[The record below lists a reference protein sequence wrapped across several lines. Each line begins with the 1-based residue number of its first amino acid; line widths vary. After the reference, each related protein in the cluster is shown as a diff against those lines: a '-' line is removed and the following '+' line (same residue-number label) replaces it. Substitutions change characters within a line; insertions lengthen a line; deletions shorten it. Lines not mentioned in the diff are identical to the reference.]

1 MILVGGA
8 VSLADT
14 DTAPGPG
21 DDGYFR
27 ALLENASDIVA
38 LVSAGGTVRYASA
51 AVERVLGWIPA
62 ERVGRSVFE
71 WLHPDDAPGVV
82 HAYTRLV
89 AGALPSAH
97 ITCRMRHR
105 DGSWRVLEVSGT
117 NHLDH
122 PALGGVVLTARDVT
136 GPRQAEAARRQL
148 TAVMDAT
155 PDLVFTCDPTGRLL
169 YANQSA
175 LRLLGIA
182 PDDVPR
188 THVTDLYPAWAAER
202 LTGEALP
209 TAAREGVWRGDLAI
223 RGSGGREVPVSQL
236 LMAHRGE
243 GGGMEFVSG
252 TARDITESKRA
263 EAAVRES
270 EERFRQLAENI
281 QEVFWLVDRASGRV
295 LFVSP
300 AYERVWGRSA
310 ADLLADPAS
319 LLADVH
325 PADLDGVADEPGR
338 FFAAEG
344 DREFRIVRSDGQV
357 RWIRTRSFP
366 VHDAGGE
373 VYRIAGI
380 SEDVTERRVR
390 DELLQRMALHD
401 SLTGL
406 PNRAAL
412 LHRLE
417 RALDRIDRRGE
428 GALSLLF
435 VDLDRFKL
443 INDSLGH
450 MRGDELLVA
459 IARRLE
465 ECVRPEDMVARLGG
479 DEFAVLLHNTP
490 HPADA
495 ARVAERIH
503 GSFAEPFV
511 VGEHEVFAGSSIG
524 IVPGEGYRHPENLLR
539 DADIAMYRAKMGGR
553 GTYRVFDAA
562 MHAEVVARL
571 QLETDLRRAL
581 ERGEFRLRFQPLVEL
596 SGGAVTGLEA
606 LLRWEHPLRGEL
618 APAEF
623 ITTAEEIGAI
633 IPLGWWALREAC
645 RQLRRWS
652 DEIPGAEALAVS
664 VNLSARHFSR
674 RDLARRVRETLE
686 ESGIE
691 PHRLRIEIT
700 ESAIIESVRA
710 ARAFEELKALGV
722 GLHIDDFGTGYSS
735 LSYLDRFPIDAVK
748 IDRSLVARI
757 GPSGEGGEIVR
768 TVVTL
773 AGDLGMEVVAEG
785 VETEAQLRQLRV
797 LGCGF
802 AQGFLFAR
810 PLGPVEA
817 GALLREGRRW

>member
-1 MILVGGA
+1 MILVDHA

-14 DTAPGPG
+14 DTAPEPG

-51 AVERVLGWIPA
+51 AVERVLGWDPA

-105 DGSWRVLEVSGT
+105 DGSWRVLEVSGA
-117 NHLDH
+117 NHLHH
-122 PALGGVVLTARDVT
+122 PALGGIVLTGRDVT

-169 YANQSA
+169 YANRSA
-175 LRLLGIA
+175 LGLLGIA
-182 PDDVPR
+182 PDDVSR

-243 GGGMEFVSG
+243 GGRPEFVSG

-310 ADLLADPAS
+310 AELLADPAS

-325 PADLDGVADEPGR
+325 PADLEEGADDPGR

-366 VHDAGGE
+366 VHDAAGE
-373 VYRIAGI
+373 V
-380 SEDVTERRVR
+380 
-390 DELLQRMALHD
+390 
-401 SLTGL
+401 
-406 PNRAAL
+406 
-412 LHRLE
+412 
-417 RALDRIDRRGE
+417 
-428 GALSLLF
+428 
-435 VDLDRFKL
+435 
-443 INDSLGH
+443 
-450 MRGDELLVA
+450 
-459 IARRLE
+459 
-465 ECVRPEDMVARLGG
+465 
-479 DEFAVLLHNTP
+479 
-490 HPADA
+490 
-495 ARVAERIH
+495 
-503 GSFAEPFV
+503 
-511 VGEHEVFAGSSIG
+511 
-524 IVPGEGYRHPENLLR
+524 
-539 DADIAMYRAKMGGR
+539 
-553 GTYRVFDAA
+553 
-562 MHAEVVARL
+562 
-571 QLETDLRRAL
+571 
-581 ERGEFRLRFQPLVEL
+581 
-596 SGGAVTGLEA
+596 
-606 LLRWEHPLRGEL
+606 
-618 APAEF
+618 
-623 ITTAEEIGAI
+623 
-633 IPLGWWALREAC
+633 
-645 RQLRRWS
+645 
-652 DEIPGAEALAVS
+652 
-664 VNLSARHFSR
+664 
-674 RDLARRVRETLE
+674 
-686 ESGIE
+686 
-691 PHRLRIEIT
+691 
-700 ESAIIESVRA
+700 
-710 ARAFEELKALGV
+710 
-722 GLHIDDFGTGYSS
+722 
-735 LSYLDRFPIDAVK
+735 
-748 IDRSLVARI
+748 
-757 GPSGEGGEIVR
+757 
-768 TVVTL
+768 
-773 AGDLGMEVVAEG
+773 
-785 VETEAQLRQLRV
+785 
-797 LGCGF
+797 
-802 AQGFLFAR
+802 
-810 PLGPVEA
+810 
-817 GALLREGRRW
+817 